1 MVAVTEQ
8 AKQAYKTAI
17 IGYLRERC
25 KTDTYLAEACKKENK
40 SLDGCIK
47 YIVEQARKK
56 AENNV
61 AVIPDAEVFEW
72 AVHYILE
79 DSLNCESGKTDKK
92 AKEKTAEK
100 SVATDTNVATNDE
113 DDEAEYLRYEDENSV
128 GEIYKP
134 AQKAKA
140 AKKTIAEEA
149 QLAFDF

>member
-1 MVAVTEQ
+1 MVDVTEQ
-8 AKQAYKTAI
+8 AKQAYKSAI

-47 YIVEQARKK
+47 YITEQARKK

-79 DSLNCESGKTDKK
+79 DSLNCESGKNSE
-92 AKEKTAEK
+92 EKTAEK
-100 SVATDTNVATNDE
+100 SVESPEKEKPV
-113 DDEAEYLRYEDENSV
+113 SV
-128 GEIYKP
+128 K
-134 AQKAKA
+134 KS
-140 AKKTIAEEA
+140 KKTIAEEA
-149 QLAFDF
+149 QLGFDF

>member
-1 MVAVTEQ
+1 MVDITEQ

-61 AVIPDAEVFEW
+61 AVIPDAEVYDL

-79 DSLNCESGKTDKK
+79 DSLNCETDKK
-92 AKEKTAEK
+92 SEEKTAEK
-100 SVATDTNVATNDE
+100 SVE
-113 DDEAEYLRYEDENSV
+113 SPEKEKSV
-128 GEIYKP
+128 S
-134 AQKAKA
+134 AKKS
-140 AKKTIAEEA
+140 KKTIADEWN
-149 QLAFDF
+149 LLGFDDVE

>member
-1 MVAVTEQ
+1 MVDVTEQ
-8 AKQAYKTAI
+8 AKQAYKSAI

-47 YIVEQARKK
+47 YITEQARKK

-61 AVIPDAEVFEW
+61 AVIPDAEVYDW

-92 AKEKTAEK
+92 SEEKPSEKPAESPKEKTVSVKK
-100 SVATDTNVATNDE
+100 S
-113 DDEAEYLRYEDENSV
+113 
-128 GEIYKP
+128 
-134 AQKAKA
+134 
-140 AKKTIAEEA
+140 KKTIAEEA
-149 QLAFDF
+149 QLSFDF

>member
-1 MVAVTEQ
+1 MIGVTEQ
-8 AKQAYKTAI
+8 AKQAYKSAI

-79 DSLNCESGKTDKK
+79 DSLNCETGKKSE
-92 AKEKTAEK
+92 EKTAEK
-100 SVATDTNVATNDE
+100 SVE
-113 DDEAEYLRYEDENSV
+113 SPEKEKSV
-128 GEIYKP
+128 SVK
-134 AQKAKA
+134 KS
-140 AKKTIAEEA
+140 KKTIAEEA
-149 QLAFDF
+149 QLGFDF

>member
-1 MVAVTEQ
+1 MIDVTEQ
-8 AKQAYKTAI
+8 AKQAYKSAI

-79 DSLNCESGKTDKK
+79 DSLNCETGKKSE
-92 AKEKTAEK
+92 EKTAEK
-100 SVATDTNVATNDE
+100 SVESPEKEKLV
-113 DDEAEYLRYEDENSV
+113 SV
-128 GEIYKP
+128 K
-134 AQKAKA
+134 KS
-140 AKKTIAEEA
+140 KKTIAEEA
-149 QLAFDF
+149 QLGFDF

>member
-1 MVAVTEQ
+1 MVDVTEQ
-8 AKQAYKTAI
+8 AKQVYKSAI

-79 DSLNCESGKTDKK
+79 DSLNCETDKK
-92 AKEKTAEK
+92 
-100 SVATDTNVATNDE
+100 SNFP
-113 DDEAEYLRYEDENSV
+113 S
-128 GEIYKP
+128 
-134 AQKAKA
+134 
-140 AKKTIAEEA
+140 
-149 QLAFDF
+149 

>member
-1 MVAVTEQ
+1 MVDITEQ

-40 SLDGCIK
+40 SLDGCLK

-79 DSLNCESGKTDKK
+79 DSLNCESGKNSEEKSAEK
-92 AKEKTAEK
+92 PVEGPEKEKPVSVKK
-100 SVATDTNVATNDE
+100 S
-113 DDEAEYLRYEDENSV
+113 
-128 GEIYKP
+128 
-134 AQKAKA
+134 
-140 AKKTIAEEA
+140 KKTIADEWN
-149 QLAFDF
+149 LLGFDDVE

>member
-1 MVAVTEQ
+1 MVDVTEQ
-8 AKQAYKTAI
+8 AKQAYKSAI
-17 IGYLRERC
+17 IGYLCERC

-79 DSLNCESGKTDKK
+79 DSLNCESGKKSEERPA
-92 AKEKTAEK
+92 AKSVESSEK
-100 SVATDTNVATNDE
+100 SV
-113 DDEAEYLRYEDENSV
+113 SV
-128 GEIYKP
+128 K
-134 AQKAKA
+134 KS
-140 AKKTIAEEA
+140 KKTIAEEA
-149 QLAFDF
+149 QLGFDF

>member
-1 MVAVTEQ
+1 MVDVTEQ

-40 SLDGCIK
+40 SLDDCIK

-61 AVIPDAEVFEW
+61 AVILDAEVFEW

-79 DSLNCESGKTDKK
+79 DSLNCESEK
-92 AKEKTAEK
+92 AEEKTAEK
-100 SVATDTNVATNDE
+100 SVE
-113 DDEAEYLRYEDENSV
+113 SPEKEKSV
-128 GEIYKP
+128 STK
-134 AQKAKA
+134 KS
-140 AKKTIAEEA
+140 KKTIADEWN
-149 QLAFDF
+149 LLGFDDVE

>member
-1 MVAVTEQ
+1 MVDVTEQ
-8 AKQAYKTAI
+8 AKQAYKSAI

-61 AVIPDAEVFEW
+61 AVILDAEVFEW

-92 AKEKTAEK
+92 SEEKTAEK
-100 SVATDTNVATNDE
+100 SVESPEKPV
-113 DDEAEYLRYEDENSV
+113 SV
-128 GEIYKP
+128 K
-134 AQKAKA
+134 KL
-140 AKKTIAEEA
+140 KKTIAEEA
-149 QLAFDF
+149 QLGFDF

>member
-1 MVAVTEQ
+1 MVDVTEQ

-47 YIVEQARKK
+47 YITEQARKK

-72 AVHYILE
+72 VVHYILE

-92 AKEKTAEK
+92 SEEKPSE
-100 SVATDTNVATNDE
+100 
-113 DDEAEYLRYEDENSV
+113 
-128 GEIYKP
+128 KP
-134 AQKAKA
+134 AESPEKPVSVKKS
-140 AKKTIAEEA
+140 KKTIAEEA
-149 QLAFDF
+149 QLSFDF

>member
-1 MVAVTEQ
+1 MVDVTEQ

-47 YIVEQARKK
+47 YITEQARKK

-92 AKEKTAEK
+92 AEERPAEK
-100 SVATDTNVATNDE
+100 SVE
-113 DDEAEYLRYEDENSV
+113 GPEKEKSV
-128 GEIYKP
+128 SVK
-134 AQKAKA
+134 KS
-140 AKKTIAEEA
+140 KKTIAEEA
-149 QLAFDF
+149 QLGFDF

>member
-1 MVAVTEQ
+1 MVDVTEQ
-8 AKQAYKTAI
+8 AKQAYKSAI

-79 DSLNCESGKTDKK
+79 DSLNCETDKK
-92 AKEKTAEK
+92 SEEKTEEK
-100 SVATDTNVATNDE
+100 SVE
-113 DDEAEYLRYEDENSV
+113 SPEKEKSV
-128 GEIYKP
+128 STK
-134 AQKAKA
+134 KS
-140 AKKTIAEEA
+140 KKTIADEWN
-149 QLAFDF
+149 LLGFDDVE

>member
-1 MVAVTEQ
+1 MIDVTEQ
-8 AKQAYKTAI
+8 AKQAYKSAI

-79 DSLNCESGKTDKK
+79 DSLNCESGKNSE
-92 AKEKTAEK
+92 EKPAEK
-100 SVATDTNVATNDE
+100 SVESPEKEKPV
-113 DDEAEYLRYEDENSV
+113 SV
-128 GEIYKP
+128 K
-134 AQKAKA
+134 KS
-140 AKKTIAEEA
+140 KKTIADEC
-149 QLAFDF
+149 QLNLF

>member
-1 MVAVTEQ
+1 MVDITEQ

-47 YIVEQARKK
+47 YITEQARKK

-61 AVIPDAEVFEW
+61 AVIPDEEVYDW

-79 DSLNCESGKTDKK
+79 DSSNCESEKTDKK
-92 AKEKTAEK
+92 AAEK
-100 SVATDTNVATNDE
+100 SVESPEKEKLV
-113 DDEAEYLRYEDENSV
+113 SV
-128 GEIYKP
+128 K
-134 AQKAKA
+134 KS
-140 AKKTIAEEA
+140 KKTIADEA
-149 QLAFDF
+149 QLVFDF

>member
-1 MVAVTEQ
+1 MVDVTEQ
-8 AKQAYKTAI
+8 AKQAYKSAI

-79 DSLNCESGKTDKK
+79 DSLNCESGKNSE
-92 AKEKTAEK
+92 EKTAEK
-100 SVATDTNVATNDE
+100 SVE
-113 DDEAEYLRYEDENSV
+113 SPEKE
-128 GEIYKP
+128 KP
-134 AQKAKA
+134 VSAKKL
-140 AKKTIAEEA
+140 KKTIADEA
-149 QLAFDF
+149 QLGFDF

>member
-1 MVAVTEQ
+1 MIDVTEQ
-8 AKQAYKTAI
+8 AKQAYKSAI

-79 DSLNCESGKTDKK
+79 DSLNCESGKNSE
-92 AKEKTAEK
+92 EKTAEK
-100 SVATDTNVATNDE
+100 SVE
-113 DDEAEYLRYEDENSV
+113 SPEKE
-128 GEIYKP
+128 KP
-134 AQKAKA
+134 VSAKKL
-140 AKKTIAEEA
+140 KKTIAEEA
-149 QLAFDF
+149 QLGFDF

>member
-1 MVAVTEQ
+1 MIDVTEQ
-8 AKQAYKTAI
+8 AKQAYKSAI

-61 AVIPDAEVFEW
+61 AVIPDAGVFEW

-79 DSLNCESGKTDKK
+79 DSLNCETGKKSE
-92 AKEKTAEK
+92 EKTAEK
-100 SVATDTNVATNDE
+100 SVE
-113 DDEAEYLRYEDENSV
+113 SPEKEKSV
-128 GEIYKP
+128 SVK
-134 AQKAKA
+134 KS
-140 AKKTIAEEA
+140 KKTIAEEA
-149 QLAFDF
+149 QLGFDF

>member
-1 MVAVTEQ
+1 MIDVTEQ

-61 AVIPDAEVFEW
+61 AVILDAEVFEW

-79 DSLNCESGKTDKK
+79 DSLNCETDKK
-92 AKEKTAEK
+92 SEEKTAEK
-100 SVATDTNVATNDE
+100 SVE
-113 DDEAEYLRYEDENSV
+113 SPEKEKSV
-128 GEIYKP
+128 PSK
-134 AQKAKA
+134 KS
-140 AKKTIAEEA
+140 KKTIADEWN
-149 QLAFDF
+149 LLGFDDVE

>member
-1 MVAVTEQ
+1 MIDVTEQ
-8 AKQAYKTAI
+8 AKQAYKSAI

-79 DSLNCESGKTDKK
+79 DSLNCETGKKSE
-92 AKEKTAEK
+92 EKTAEK
-100 SVATDTNVATNDE
+100 SVE
-113 DDEAEYLRYEDENSV
+113 SPEKEKSV
-128 GEIYKP
+128 SVK
-134 AQKAKA
+134 KS
-140 AKKTIAEEA
+140 KKTIAEEA
-149 QLAFDF
+149 QIGFDF

>member
-1 MVAVTEQ
+1 MVDVTEQ
-8 AKQAYKTAI
+8 AKQTYKSAI

-61 AVIPDAEVFEW
+61 AVIPDAEVYDW

-79 DSLNCESGKTDKK
+79 DSLNCESRKTDKK
-92 AKEKTAEK
+92 SEEKPAEKTFESPEKEKTVSVKK
-100 SVATDTNVATNDE
+100 S
-113 DDEAEYLRYEDENSV
+113 
-128 GEIYKP
+128 
-134 AQKAKA
+134 
-140 AKKTIAEEA
+140 KKTIADEA
-149 QLAFDF
+149 QLCFDF

>member
-1 MVAVTEQ
+1 MVDVTEQ
-8 AKQAYKTAI
+8 AKQAYKSAI

-92 AKEKTAEK
+92 SEEKPSE
-100 SVATDTNVATNDE
+100 
-113 DDEAEYLRYEDENSV
+113 
-128 GEIYKP
+128 KP
-134 AQKAKA
+134 AESPEKPVSVKKS
-140 AKKTIAEEA
+140 KKTIAEEA
-149 QLAFDF
+149 QLGFDF

>member
-1 MVAVTEQ
+1 MVDVTEQ
-8 AKQAYKTAI
+8 AKQAYKSAI

-79 DSLNCESGKTDKK
+79 DSLNCETGKKSE
-92 AKEKTAEK
+92 EKPAEK
-100 SVATDTNVATNDE
+100 SVESSEKPV
-113 DDEAEYLRYEDENSV
+113 SV
-128 GEIYKP
+128 K
-134 AQKAKA
+134 KS
-140 AKKTIAEEA
+140 KKTIAEEA
-149 QLAFDF
+149 QLGFDF